1 MYRFIFFILSLA
13 SAMWAAPSETP
24 RIRDDEAI
32 RKMRATRIDLQKQ
45 ATGIVIGVIDAKGS
59 HTISYGTMG
68 LSDKRP
74 VNGDTVFDVGSIT
87 KVFTALLL
95 ADMAQHGE
103 VSVDDPATKNL
114 DAKKVK
120 MPERAGKEITLA
132 DLATHTSGLPLRPTN
147 LVSKDPNDNTEA
159 TLWS

>member
-1 MYRFIFFILSLA
+1 MYRFVFFILLLA
-13 SAMWAAPSETP
+13 SAMWAAASETP
-24 RIRDDEAI
+24 RSRDDEAI
-32 RKMRATRIDLQKQ
+32 RKVLATRIDLQKQ

-103 VSVDDPATKNL
+103 VSVDDPAAKYL